1 VVLPKADAC
10 RFETGSSVR
19 NAGGPPGDL
28 STTLGW
34 GMRKVMPESNPILEE
49 LRGIREEL
57 RAIANE
63 IRLLLIYEVDPGA
76 AALVEEGPE
85 TRGRLHADDAFVQ
98 GHHNCVVRMPAK
110 NARS

>member
-1 VVLPKADAC
+1 
-10 RFETGSSVR
+10 
-19 NAGGPPGDL
+19 
-28 STTLGW
+28 
-34 GMRKVMPESNPILEE
+34 MRKVMPESNPILEE

-110 NARS
+110 HARS